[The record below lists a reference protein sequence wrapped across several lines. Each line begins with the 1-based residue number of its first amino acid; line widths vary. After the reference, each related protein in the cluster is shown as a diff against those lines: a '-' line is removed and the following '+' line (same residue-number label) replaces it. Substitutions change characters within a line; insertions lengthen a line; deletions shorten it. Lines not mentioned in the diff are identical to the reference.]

1 MSNKRIKMDNQ
12 INLVK
17 RNNLTFYCNIENEYE
32 MKMREEMLSSG
43 ENADIDFLVGKKNGV
58 KLFFAHRFIL
68 MTASKTFRD
77 LMDANKEKKVI
88 ELPDVSPEE
97 FETLLR

>member
-1 MSNKRIKMDNQ
+1 MDNQ
-12 INLVK
+12 VNLVK

-32 MKMREEMLSSG
+32 MKMREEMLSSV
-43 ENADIDFLVGKKNGV
+43 ENADIEFLVGNTNDQ
-58 KLFFAHRFIL
+58 KLISAHRFIL
-68 MTASKTFRD
+68 MTGSKKFRD